1 MTSHGTH
8 GKCSH
13 IRYAKGCTS
22 RRRHAYAALAAVG
35 RGEGRYSLP
44 QRGSARQLAL
54 YLPSLIPPGLSRSAT
69 PKVVEDE
76 HVANPRG
83 DPLIERFIYE

>member
-1 MTSHGTH
+1 MRAQVRYT
-8 GKCSH
+8 KCIDRVAGIH
-13 IRYAKGCTS
+13 MQV
-22 RRRHAYAALAAVG
+22 HAAVG

-69 PKVVEDE
+69 SKVVEDE

-83 DPLIERFIYE
+83 DPLIERFIYK